1 MGKNFYDFVSWLE
14 YDYGKLTNR
23 DIIYDYYSKLE
34 NLIKRNNIISTKEGF
49 RNEFVAYIYEHSLE
63 SSISKKIDNLGCE
76 LPPDSFYNL
85 YESLF
90 IDFFYEMKEDTLFNS
105 FNILDSNEKVQQI
118 NFLDLIER
126 NIEIIDDN
134 LEEEEEESDFSDY
147 DYY

>member
-1 MGKNFYDFVSWLE
+1 MSKNFYDFVSWLE

-49 RNEFVAYIYEHSLE
+49 RNEFIAYIYEHSLV
-63 SSISKKIDNLGCE
+63 SSITKNIDNIGCE
-76 LPPDSFYNL
+76 LPPDSFFNL
-85 YESLF
+85 YESIF

-126 NIEIIDDN
+126 NIEIKDDN
-134 LEEEEEESDFSDY
+134 IEEEEEESDFSDY